1 MGLPWKGISVVTLF
15 TLMGLL
21 RRKMKRAYKKSVLA
35 LIMLICIVIA
45 ATPVMGKTIL
55 NKEKTKTY
63 LDNISQYEMGKV
75 ANPTY
80 GSVGG
85 EWLIMGLARYGSLTQ
100 AYLDKYVSNLENE
113 VKKKSGNLSDRKY
126 TEYARVVLALTAIEQ
141 NPADFA
147 GYDLLSPLSE
157 LDNVVK
163 TGISGITFALIAFD
177 SGNYDIPEP
186 KKEYNGKKTT
196 REKLVSMMISS
207 QLSDGGWAYMG
218 TKSDVDMTAMVIQ
231 ALAKY
236 YKEADVKKAVDK
248 GVELLSKRQ
257 QKSGAFI
264 SNESENCE
272 STAQVITAMAA
283 LGIEVSDERFIKDN
297 NTVLDG
303 ILSFYKDGGFKHT
316 HNSYVN
322 QMATEQAMYALTAY
336 YRQLKDENGLYDMKD
351 SNRNIRNNK
360 TVSYKVKNRKV
371 KKQTE
376 KKKNKKVIQTER
388 KTESITSKKETQNK
402 KKKNKKSKNSKKEI
416 KGKAGDTTISREE
429 TSENIVKNTTKS
441 NPEKKVAEKNNIGKI
456 FFAGG
461 LIIALLGIGF
471 YILKRNRKL
480 LSLFLVIS
488 ILFSGCAKS
497 PNNKVVGK
505 CTILIECST
514 IFDNKKDLDKAVEDY
529 VPKDGIILKKQEV
542 DLYKDDSVYDI
553 LKRELKKN
561 NILMEASFAA
571 KTAYVEG
578 INNIYEFSC
587 GKLSGWMYEVNG
599 EYPNVGCSDY
609 KVKDKDVIEWHYTCN
624 LGEDLK
630 E

>member
-1 MGLPWKGISVVTLF
+1 
-15 TLMGLL
+15 
-21 RRKMKRAYKKSVLA
+21 MKRTYKKSVLV
-35 LIMLICIVIA
+35 LIMLICIVMA
-45 ATPVMGKTIL
+45 VTPVMGKTIL
-55 NKEKTKTY
+55 NKEQTKTY
-63 LDNISQYEMGKV
+63 LDNISQYEMRKV
-75 ANPTY
+75 ANPIY

-85 EWLIMGLARYGSLTQ
+85 EWLIIGLARYGSLTQ
-100 AYLDKYVSNLENE
+100 AYLDKYVNNLETE

-177 SGNYDIPEP
+177 SGNYDVPEP
-186 KKEYNGKKTT
+186 KKDYKGKKAT
-196 REKLVSMMISS
+196 REKLVSMLIDS

-303 ILSFYKDGGFKHT
+303 LLGFYKDGGFKHT

-351 SNRNIRNNK
+351 NNKNIRNNK
-360 TVSYKVKNRKV
+360 TVLYKVKNK
-371 KKQTE
+371 KTEKQTG
-376 KKKNKKVIQTER
+376 KKNKKKVIQTEE
-388 KTESITSKKETQNK
+388 KTESITTKKEVQDKNK
-402 KKKNKKSKNSKKEI
+402 KDKKSKNSRKNKINGKSGEI
-416 KGKAGDTTISREE
+416 TISTEE
-429 TSENIVKNTTKS
+429 TSENIVGDTTKS
-441 NPEKKVAEKNNIGKI
+441 NTEKKVADKSNTGKI
-456 FFAGG
+456 FVMVGLFA
-461 LIIALLGIGF
+461 ALLGIGF
-471 YILKRNRKL
+471 YMFKKNKKL

-488 ILFSGCAKS
+488 VLFSGCGKS
-497 PNNKVVGK
+497 TNNKAVGK

-542 DLYKDDSVYDI
+542 NFYKDDSVYDI

-630 E
+630 

>member
-1 MGLPWKGISVVTLF
+1 
-15 TLMGLL
+15 
-21 RRKMKRAYKKSVLA
+21 MKRTYKKSVLA
-35 LIMLICIVIA
+35 LIILICVVMA
-45 ATPVMGKTIL
+45 VTPVMGKTIL
-55 NKEKTKTY
+55 NKEQTKTY
-63 LDNISQYEMGKV
+63 LDNISQYEMRKV
-75 ANPTY
+75 ANPIY

-85 EWLIMGLARYGSLTQ
+85 EWLIIGLARYGSLTQ
-100 AYLDKYVSNLENE
+100 AYLDKYVNNLETE

-177 SGNYDIPEP
+177 SGNYDVPEP
-186 KKEYNGKKTT
+186 KKDYKGKKAT
-196 REKLVSMMISS
+196 REKLISMLIDS

-303 ILSFYKDGGFKHT
+303 LLGFYKDGGFKHT
-316 HNSYVN
+316 NNSYVN

-351 SNRNIRNNK
+351 NNKNIRNNK
-360 TVSYKVKNRKV
+360 TVSYKVKNK
-371 KKQTE
+371 KTEKQTG
-376 KKKNKKVIQTER
+376 KKNKKKVIQTEG
-388 KTESITSKKETQNK
+388 KTESITTKKEVQDKNK
-402 KKKNKKSKNSKKEI
+402 KDKKSKNSRKNKI
-416 KGKAGDTTISREE
+416 KGKSGETTISTEE
-429 TSENIVKNTTKS
+429 TSENIAGDTTKS
-441 NPEKKVAEKNNIGKI
+441 NTEKKVADKSNTGKI
-456 FFAGG
+456 FVMVGLFA
-461 LIIALLGIGF
+461 ALLGIGF
-471 YILKRNRKL
+471 YMFKKNKKL

-488 ILFSGCAKS
+488 VLFSGCGKS
-497 PNNKVVGK
+497 TNNKAVGK

-542 DLYKDDSVYDI
+542 NFYKDDSVYDI

-630 E
+630 

>member
-1 MGLPWKGISVVTLF
+1 
-15 TLMGLL
+15 
-21 RRKMKRAYKKSVLA
+21 MKRTYKKSVLV

-55 NKEKTKTY
+55 NKEQTKTY

-85 EWLIMGLARYGSLTQ
+85 EWLIIGLARYGSLTQ
-100 AYLDKYVSNLENE
+100 AYLDKYVNNLETE

-177 SGNYDIPEP
+177 SGNYDVPEP
-186 KKEYNGKKTT
+186 KKDYKGKKAT
-196 REKLVSMMISS
+196 REKLVSMLIDS

-303 ILSFYKDGGFKHT
+303 LLGFYKDGGFKHT

-351 SNRNIRNNK
+351 NNKNIRNNK
-360 TVSYKVKNRKV
+360 TVLYKVKNK
-371 KKQTE
+371 KTEKQTG
-376 KKKNKKVIQTER
+376 KKNKKKVIQTEE
-388 KTESITSKKETQNK
+388 KTESITTKKEVQDKNK
-402 KKKNKKSKNSKKEI
+402 KDKKSKNSRKNKI
-416 KGKAGDTTISREE
+416 NGKSGETTISTEE
-429 TSENIVKNTTKS
+429 TSENIVGDTTKS
-441 NPEKKVAEKNNIGKI
+441 NTEKKVADKSNTGKI
-456 FFAGG
+456 FVMVGLFA
-461 LIIALLGIGF
+461 ALLGIGF
-471 YILKRNRKL
+471 YMFKKNKKL

-488 ILFSGCAKS
+488 VLFSGCGKS
-497 PNNKVVGK
+497 TNNKAVGK

-529 VPKDGIILKKQEV
+529 IPKDGIILKKQEV

-630 E
+630 

>member
-1 MGLPWKGISVVTLF
+1 
-15 TLMGLL
+15 
-21 RRKMKRAYKKSVLA
+21 MKRTYKKSVLA
-35 LIMLICIVIA
+35 LIILICVVMA
-45 ATPVMGKTIL
+45 VTPVMGKTIL
-55 NKEKTKTY
+55 NKEQTKTY
-63 LDNISQYEMGKV
+63 LDNISQYEMRKV
-75 ANPTY
+75 ANPIY

-85 EWLIMGLARYGSLTQ
+85 EWLIIGLARYGSLTQ
-100 AYLDKYVSNLENE
+100 AYLDKYVNNLETE

-177 SGNYDIPEP
+177 SGNYDVPEP
-186 KKEYNGKKTT
+186 KKDYKGKKAT
-196 REKLVSMMISS
+196 REKLVSMLIDS

-303 ILSFYKDGGFKHT
+303 LLGFYKDGGFKHT
-316 HNSYVN
+316 NNSYVN

-351 SNRNIRNNK
+351 NNKNIRNNK
-360 TVSYKVKNRKV
+360 TVSYKVKNK
-371 KKQTE
+371 KTEKQTG
-376 KKKNKKVIQTER
+376 KKNKKKVIQTEG
-388 KTESITSKKETQNK
+388 KTESITTKKEVQDKNK
-402 KKKNKKSKNSKKEI
+402 KDKKSKNSRKNKI
-416 KGKAGDTTISREE
+416 KGKSGETTISTEE
-429 TSENIVKNTTKS
+429 TSENIAGDTTKS
-441 NPEKKVAEKNNIGKI
+441 NTEKKVADKSNTGKI
-456 FFAGG
+456 FVMVGLFA
-461 LIIALLGIGF
+461 ALLGIGF
-471 YILKRNRKL
+471 YMFKKNKKL

-488 ILFSGCAKS
+488 VLFSGCGKS
-497 PNNKVVGK
+497 TNNKAVGK

-542 DLYKDDSVYDI
+542 NFYKDDSVYDI

-630 E
+630 

>member
-1 MGLPWKGISVVTLF
+1 
-15 TLMGLL
+15 
-21 RRKMKRAYKKSVLA
+21 MKRTYKKSVLA
-35 LIMLICIVIA
+35 LIMLICVVMA
-45 ATPVMGKTIL
+45 VTPVMGKTIL
-55 NKEKTKTY
+55 NKEQTKTY

-75 ANPTY
+75 TNPTY

-85 EWLIMGLARYGSLTQ
+85 EWLIIGLARYGSLTQ
-100 AYLDKYVSNLENE
+100 AYLDKYVNNLETE
-113 VKKKSGNLSDRKY
+113 VKKKSGILSDKKY

-177 SGNYDIPEP
+177 SGNYDVPEP
-186 KKEYNGKKTT
+186 KKDYKGKKAT
-196 REKLVSMMISS
+196 REKLVSMLLST

-303 ILSFYKDGGFKHT
+303 LLGFYKDGGFKHT

-351 SNRNIRNNK
+351 NNKNIRNNK
-360 TVSYKVKNRKV
+360 TVSYKVKNKKT
-371 KKQTE
+371 KKQTG
-376 KKKNKKVIQTER
+376 KKKNKKVIQTEE
-388 KTESITSKKETQNK
+388 KTESITTKKEVQDKNK
-402 KKKNKKSKNSKKEI
+402 KDKKSKNSRKNKINSKSGE
-416 KGKAGDTTISREE
+416 TTISTEE
-429 TSENIVKNTTKS
+429 TSEDIVRDTTKS
-441 NPEKKVAEKNNIGKI
+441 NTEKKIAEKSNTGKI
-456 FFAGG
+456 FVMVGLFA
-461 LIIALLGIGF
+461 ALLGIGF
-471 YILKRNRKL
+471 YLLKKNKKL

-488 ILFSGCAKS
+488 VLFSGCGKS
-497 PNNKVVGK
+497 TNNKAVGK

-529 VPKDGIILKKQEV
+529 VPKDG
-542 DLYKDDSVYDI
+542 
-553 LKRELKKN
+553 
-561 NILMEASFAA
+561 
-571 KTAYVEG
+571 
-578 INNIYEFSC
+578 
-587 GKLSGWMYEVNG
+587 
-599 EYPNVGCSDY
+599 
-609 KVKDKDVIEWHYTCN
+609 VI
-624 LGEDLK
+624 
-630 E
+630 

>member
-1 MGLPWKGISVVTLF
+1 
-15 TLMGLL
+15 
-21 RRKMKRAYKKSVLA
+21 MKRTYKKSVLA
-35 LIMLICIVIA
+35 LIMLICVVMA
-45 ATPVMGKTIL
+45 VTPVMGKTIL
-55 NKEKTKTY
+55 NKEQTKTY

-75 ANPTY
+75 TNPTY

-85 EWLIMGLARYGSLTQ
+85 EWLIIGLARYGSLTQ
-100 AYLDKYVSNLENE
+100 AYLDKYVNNLETE
-113 VKKKSGNLSDRKY
+113 VKKKSGILSDKKY

-177 SGNYDIPEP
+177 SGNYDVPEP
-186 KKEYNGKKTT
+186 KKDYKGKKAT
-196 REKLVSMMISS
+196 REKLVSMLLST

-303 ILSFYKDGGFKHT
+303 LLGFYKDGGFKHT

-351 SNRNIRNNK
+351 NNKNIRNNK
-360 TVSYKVKNRKV
+360 TVSYKVKNKKT
-371 KKQTE
+371 KKQTG
-376 KKKNKKVIQTER
+376 KKKNKKVIQTEE
-388 KTESITSKKETQNK
+388 KTESITTKKEVQDKNK
-402 KKKNKKSKNSKKEI
+402 KDKKSKNSRKNKINSKSGE
-416 KGKAGDTTISREE
+416 TTISTEE
-429 TSENIVKNTTKS
+429 TSEDIVRDTTKS
-441 NPEKKVAEKNNIGKI
+441 NTEKKIAEKSNTGKI
-456 FFAGG
+456 FVMVGLFA
-461 LIIALLGIGF
+461 ALLGIGF
-471 YILKRNRKL
+471 YLLKKNKKL

-488 ILFSGCAKS
+488 VLFSGCGKS
-497 PNNKVVGK
+497 TNNKAVGK

-514 IFDNKKDLDKAVEDY
+514 IFDNKKDLDKAMEDY
-529 VPKDGIILKKQEV
+529 VPKDGVILKKQEV

-630 E
+630 

>member
-1 MGLPWKGISVVTLF
+1 
-15 TLMGLL
+15 
-21 RRKMKRAYKKSVLA
+21 MKRTYKKSVLA
-35 LIMLICIVIA
+35 LIMLICIVMA
-45 ATPVMGKTIL
+45 VTPVMGKTIL
-55 NKEKTKTY
+55 NKEQTKTY
-63 LDNISQYEMGKV
+63 LDNISQYEMRKV
-75 ANPTY
+75 ANPIY

-85 EWLIMGLARYGSLTQ
+85 EWLIIGLARYGSLTQ
-100 AYLDKYVSNLENE
+100 AYLDKYVNNLETE

-177 SGNYDIPEP
+177 SGNYDVPEP
-186 KKEYNGKKTT
+186 KKDYKGKKAT
-196 REKLVSMMISS
+196 REKLVSMLIDS

-303 ILSFYKDGGFKHT
+303 LLGFYKDGGFKHT

-351 SNRNIRNNK
+351 NNKNIRNNK
-360 TVSYKVKNRKV
+360 TVLYKVKNK
-371 KKQTE
+371 KTEKQTG
-376 KKKNKKVIQTER
+376 KKNKKKVIQTEE
-388 KTESITSKKETQNK
+388 KTESITTKKEVQDKNK
-402 KKKNKKSKNSKKEI
+402 KDKKSKNSRKNKINSKSGEI
-416 KGKAGDTTISREE
+416 TISTEE
-429 TSENIVKNTTKS
+429 TSENIVGDTTKS
-441 NPEKKVAEKNNIGKI
+441 NTEKKVADKSNTGKI
-456 FFAGG
+456 FVMVGLFA
-461 LIIALLGIGF
+461 ALLGIGF
-471 YILKRNRKL
+471 YMFKKNKKL

-488 ILFSGCAKS
+488 VLFSGCGKS
-497 PNNKVVGK
+497 TNNKAVGK

-542 DLYKDDSVYDI
+542 NFYKDDSVYDI

-630 E
+630 

>member
-1 MGLPWKGISVVTLF
+1 
-15 TLMGLL
+15 
-21 RRKMKRAYKKSVLA
+21 MKRTYKKSVLA
-35 LIMLICIVIA
+35 LIMLICVVMA
-45 ATPVMGKTIL
+45 VTPVMGKTIL
-55 NKEKTKTY
+55 NKEQTKTY

-75 ANPTY
+75 TNPIY

-85 EWLIMGLARYGSLTQ
+85 EWLIIGLARYGSLTQ
-100 AYLDKYVSNLENE
+100 AYLDKYVNNLETE
-113 VKKKSGNLSDRKY
+113 VKKKSGILSDKKY

-177 SGNYDIPEP
+177 SGNYDVPDP
-186 KKEYNGKKTT
+186 KKDYKGKKAT
-196 REKLVSMMISS
+196 REKLVYMLIDS

-303 ILSFYKDGGFKHT
+303 LLGFYKDGGFKHT

-351 SNRNIRNNK
+351 NNKNIRNNK
-360 TVSYKVKNRKV
+360 TVSYKVKNKKT
-371 KKQTE
+371 KKQTG
-376 KKKNKKVIQTER
+376 KKKNKKVIQTEE
-388 KTESITSKKETQNK
+388 KTESITTKKEVQDKNK
-402 KKKNKKSKNSKKEI
+402 KDKKSKNSRKNKINSKSGE
-416 KGKAGDTTISREE
+416 TTISTEE
-429 TSENIVKNTTKS
+429 TSEDIVRDTTKS
-441 NPEKKVAEKNNIGKI
+441 NTEKKIAEKSNTGKI
-456 FFAGG
+456 FVMVGLFA
-461 LIIALLGIGF
+461 ALLGIGF
-471 YILKRNRKL
+471 YLLKKNKKL

-488 ILFSGCAKS
+488 VLFSGCGKS
-497 PNNKVVGK
+497 TNNKAVGK

-529 VPKDGIILKKQEV
+529 VPKDGVILKKQEV

-630 E
+630 

>member
-1 MGLPWKGISVVTLF
+1 
-15 TLMGLL
+15 
-21 RRKMKRAYKKSVLA
+21 MKRTYKKSVLA
-35 LIMLICIVIA
+35 LIMLICIVMA
-45 ATPVMGKTIL
+45 VTPVMGKTIL
-55 NKEKTKTY
+55 NKEQTKTY
-63 LDNISQYEMGKV
+63 LDNISQYEMRKV
-75 ANPTY
+75 ANPIY

-85 EWLIMGLARYGSLTQ
+85 EWLIIGLARYGSLTQ
-100 AYLDKYVSNLENE
+100 AYLDKYVNNLETE

-177 SGNYDIPEP
+177 SGNYDVPEP
-186 KKEYNGKKTT
+186 KKDYKGKKAT
-196 REKLVSMMISS
+196 REKLVSMLIDS

-303 ILSFYKDGGFKHT
+303 LLGFYKDGGFKHT
-316 HNSYVN
+316 NNSYVN

-351 SNRNIRNNK
+351 NNKNIRNNK
-360 TVSYKVKNRKV
+360 TVSYKVKNKKT
-371 KKQTE
+371 KKQTG
-376 KKKNKKVIQTER
+376 KKNKKKVIQTEG
-388 KTESITSKKETQNK
+388 KTESITTKKEVQDKNK
-402 KKKNKKSKNSKKEI
+402 KDKKSKNSRKSKI
-416 KGKAGDTTISREE
+416 KGKSGETTISTEE
-429 TSENIVKNTTKS
+429 TSENIAGDTTKS
-441 NPEKKVAEKNNIGKI
+441 NTEKKVADKSNTGKI
-456 FFAGG
+456 FVMVGLFA
-461 LIIALLGIGF
+461 ALLGIGF
-471 YILKRNRKL
+471 YMFKKNKKL

-488 ILFSGCAKS
+488 VLFSGCGKS
-497 PNNKVVGK
+497 TNNKAVGK

-542 DLYKDDSVYDI
+542 NFYKDDSVYDI

-630 E
+630 

>member
-1 MGLPWKGISVVTLF
+1 
-15 TLMGLL
+15 
-21 RRKMKRAYKKSVLA
+21 MKRTYKKSVLA
-35 LIMLICIVIA
+35 LIMLICIVMA
-45 ATPVMGKTIL
+45 VTPVMGKTIL
-55 NKEKTKTY
+55 NKEQTKTY
-63 LDNISQYEMGKV
+63 LDNISQYEMRKV
-75 ANPTY
+75 ANPIY

-85 EWLIMGLARYGSLTQ
+85 EWLIIGLARYGSLTQ
-100 AYLDKYVSNLENE
+100 AYLDKYVNNLETE

-177 SGNYDIPEP
+177 SGNYDVPEP
-186 KKEYNGKKTT
+186 KKDYKGKKAT
-196 REKLVSMMISS
+196 REKLVSMLIDS

-303 ILSFYKDGGFKHT
+303 LLGFYKDGGFKHT
-316 HNSYVN
+316 NNSYVN

-351 SNRNIRNNK
+351 NNKNIRNNK
-360 TVSYKVKNRKV
+360 TVSYKVKNKKT
-371 KKQTE
+371 KKQTG
-376 KKKNKKVIQTER
+376 KKNKKKVIQTEG
-388 KTESITSKKETQNK
+388 KTESITTKKEVQDKNK
-402 KKKNKKSKNSKKEI
+402 KDKKSKNSRKNKI
-416 KGKAGDTTISREE
+416 KGKSGETTISTEE
-429 TSENIVKNTTKS
+429 TSENIAGDTTKS
-441 NPEKKVAEKNNIGKI
+441 NTEKKVADKSNTGKI
-456 FFAGG
+456 FVMVGLFA
-461 LIIALLGIGF
+461 ALLGIGF
-471 YILKRNRKL
+471 YMFKKNKKL

-488 ILFSGCAKS
+488 VLFSGCGKS
-497 PNNKVVGK
+497 TNNKAVGK

-542 DLYKDDSVYDI
+542 NFYKDDSVYDI

-630 E
+630 

>member
-1 MGLPWKGISVVTLF
+1 
-15 TLMGLL
+15 
-21 RRKMKRAYKKSVLA
+21 MKRTYKKSVLA
-35 LIMLICIVIA
+35 LIMLICVVMA
-45 ATPVMGKTIL
+45 VTPVMGKTIL
-55 NKEKTKTY
+55 NKEQTKTY

-75 ANPTY
+75 TNPTY

-85 EWLIMGLARYGSLTQ
+85 EWLIIGLARYGSLTQ
-100 AYLDKYVSNLENE
+100 AYLDKYVNNLETE
-113 VKKKSGNLSDRKY
+113 VKKKSGILSDKKY

-177 SGNYDIPEP
+177 SGNYDVPEP
-186 KKEYNGKKTT
+186 KKDYKGKKAT
-196 REKLVSMMISS
+196 REKLVSMLLST

-303 ILSFYKDGGFKHT
+303 LLGFYKDGGFKHT

-351 SNRNIRNNK
+351 NNKNIRNNK
-360 TVSYKVKNRKV
+360 TVSYKVKNKKT
-371 KKQTE
+371 KKQTG
-376 KKKNKKVIQTER
+376 KKKNKKVIQTEE
-388 KTESITSKKETQNK
+388 KTESITTKKEVQDKNK
-402 KKKNKKSKNSKKEI
+402 KDKKSKNSRKNKI
-416 KGKAGDTTISREE
+416 NSKSGE
-429 TSENIVKNTTKS
+429 TDPPNHFYVL
-441 NPEKKVAEKNNIGKI
+441 
-456 FFAGG
+456 FFSHICSYCFLA
-461 LIIALLGIGF
+461 
-471 YILKRNRKL
+471 ILY
-480 LSLFLVIS
+480 S
-488 ILFSGCAKS
+488 S
-497 PNNKVVGK
+497 P
-505 CTILIECST
+505 
-514 IFDNKKDLDKAVEDY
+514 
-529 VPKDGIILKKQEV
+529 
-542 DLYKDDSVYDI
+542 
-553 LKRELKKN
+553 
-561 NILMEASFAA
+561 
-571 KTAYVEG
+571 
-578 INNIYEFSC
+578 
-587 GKLSGWMYEVNG
+587 
-599 EYPNVGCSDY
+599 
-609 KVKDKDVIEWHYTCN
+609 
-624 LGEDLK
+624 
-630 E
+630 